1 MTTIAGAVVD
11 VESRRRIRAVALLPT
26 VIFVGCSG
34 LFGADEPGASS
45 RYFGRR
51 PGRLQRFSAELVENR
66 IFCKTLHVALFI
78 LDALY
83 ML

>member
-1 MTTIAGAVVD
+1 MTTIDGAVVD
-11 VESRRRIRAVALLPT
+11 VASRRRIRAVALLPT
-26 VIFVGCSG
+26 AIFAGCSG
-34 LFGADEPGASS
+34 LFGADEPGASG

-51 PGRLQRFSAELVENR
+51 PGCFECFSAELVENR